1 MSQFSDEMA
10 QVALELIQE
19 FGEDGEFNRVT
30 QGVYD
35 PSSGESFSETQTSF
49 TGSVVPNDYKESE
62 IDGTVIQRGDV
73 QVYAHRM
80 GANVPQIGD
89 TLTMSEV
96 DYRVINVKK
105 TKANGADCLYTLQV
119 RI

>member
-1 MSQFSDEMA
+1 MSAFSDEMA
-10 QVALELIQE
+10 QVALDLIKE
-19 FGEDGEFNRVT
+19 FGEDGEFNRTT

-49 TGSVVPNDYKESE
+49 TGSIVPNNYKESE

-73 QVYAHRM
+73 RVYAHRM
-80 GANVPQIGD
+80 GANVPAIGD
-89 TLTMSEV
+89 ILTFSNIE
-96 DYRVINVKK
+96 YRVINVKK

-119 RI
+119 RL